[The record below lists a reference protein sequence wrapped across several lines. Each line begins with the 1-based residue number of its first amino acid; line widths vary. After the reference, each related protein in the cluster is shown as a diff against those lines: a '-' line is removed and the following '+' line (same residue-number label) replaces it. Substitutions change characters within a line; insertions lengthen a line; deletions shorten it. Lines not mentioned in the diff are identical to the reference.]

1 MVPAAPPEVYA
12 AAALDAEF
20 IFSFE
25 QSFYSVWSVKLSK
38 FVLLVKFVPL
48 EGLCYLC
55 FHVPFFA
62 LCFLVPSLCAMV
74 LPLRYA
80 RAMTQQGRGE
90 LKARRG
96 KSPRGAV
103 LEGSP

>member
-1 MVPAAPPEVYA
+1 MMTKVARVMVPAAPPEVYA

-38 FVLLVKFVPL
+38 FVLLVKSVPL

-55 FHVPFFA
+55 FHVPFLLYAFGP
-62 LCFLVPSLCAMV
+62 VS
-74 LPLRYA
+74 LRYGSAAAVCQSNDSA
-80 RAMTQQGRGE
+80 RPGRT
-90 LKARRG
+90 
-96 KSPRGAV
+96 
-103 LEGSP
+103 